1 MSDYVMDHV
10 FWIGLYPGLGEEEI
24 AYMVDTVDGAVRAC
38 GR

>member
-1 MSDYVMDHV
+1 V

-24 AYMVDTVDGAVRAC
+24 DYMVDTVDEAVRTC